1 MSTLF
6 YVQIKRNLFLQL
18 FPEFEDI
25 SLHNLR
31 NALTYYE
38 NLKEKEEIKIA
49 AANSDN
55 NSDLSQNLSI
65 VQ

>member
-1 MSTLF
+1 MK
-6 YVQIKRNLFLQL
+6 QNLFLQL
-18 FPEFEDI
+18 FPEFEDT

-31 NALTYYE
+31 SALTYYE

-55 NSDLSQNLSI
+55 NSEMSQNLSI